1 MRKSLVSLLI
11 AIFFLVLLVFVSSQ
25 YSPFDDSGLQ
35 SIIQRY
41 GITESDE
48 FREIVSRSVD
58 LGVVWEFLN
67 FKVIIAWSMALAGVV
82 VSFIVSL
89 HLAID
94 KLFFKQLFEQP
105 NLLTAMRRGILVF
118 FVIYMFLGLHLLG
131 AFVWY
136 TASIT
141 ILLLGIFEIGVVYL
155 RRGKDVIRD
164 RFNEASRCYNQN
176 MYTPPDF
183 HYYLVRFHIF
193 HQFHLRYLML
203 IVEINSNV
211 PRF

>member
-11 AIFFLVLLVFVSSQ
+11 AIFFLVLLVFISYQ

-35 SIIQRY
+35 GIIQRY

-155 RRGKDVIRD
+155 RRGKDVI
-164 RFNEASRCYNQN
+164 
-176 MYTPPDF
+176 
-183 HYYLVRFHIF
+183 
-193 HQFHLRYLML
+193 
-203 IVEINSNV
+203 
-211 PRF
+211 